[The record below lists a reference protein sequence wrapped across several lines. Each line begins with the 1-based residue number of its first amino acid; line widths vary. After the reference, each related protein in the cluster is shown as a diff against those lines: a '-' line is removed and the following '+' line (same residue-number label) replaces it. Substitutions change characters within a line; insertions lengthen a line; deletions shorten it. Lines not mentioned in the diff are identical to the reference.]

1 MQAAACTRLPTAPA
15 PLNTRAP
22 LVRDLNLVP
31 AARPTRGWHGQ
42 AKQPLL
48 QGALSV
54 LAVVTDAQEAL
65 AWMDPASRVWIAA
78 VWPRSM
84 WSGSSAQLASKLVWR
99 PPRYGGVAFPGKVR
113 VSGAGMDALRSEE
126 ASLDCM
132 QGRRSRP
139 AAGGATSG
147 FGRIFEVRRGALA
160 PPLRACT
167 RLKQADSLLQVPTR
181 TQHGLDCMGPA
192 IRHVVVAARPACWL
206 SAQSCLTTSTAATQ
220 LQPTPCWPRPSKVE
234 LPVRR

>member
-1 MQAAACTRLPTAPA
+1 MAQCRSGTAEDLKSCGARLCMQAAACTRLPTAPA

-22 LVRDLNLVP
+22 LLRDLTSVP

-48 QGALSV
+48 QSALSV
-54 LAVVTDAQEAL
+54 LAVVTDAQEVVYWTEA
-65 AWMDPASRVWIAA
+65 ASRVWVAA

-99 PPRYGGVAFPGKVR
+99 LPAPRHGGVAVPGKVR
-113 VSGAGMDALRSEE
+113 VSCAGMDPLRSEE
-126 ASLDCM
+126 ASFDRM
-132 QGRRSRP
+132 QGRRPRP

-160 PPLRACT
+160 PPLRAFK
-167 RLKQADSLLQVPTR
+167 RLKQADSLL
-181 TQHGLDCMGPA
+181 
-192 IRHVVVAARPACWL
+192 
-206 SAQSCLTTSTAATQ
+206 
-220 LQPTPCWPRPSKVE
+220 
-234 LPVRR
+234 